1 MTAPRIASIRT
12 QRFDIALK
20 SPISMSFGD
29 VRVRNFVLVRMRDSD
44 GVEGVGETGALGGPY
59 WGQESA
65 ESIEAAINTYIAPL
79 LVGRTLNGLNG
90 LATWL
95 GSTIR
100 GNQAARNGVEMAAL
114 DLIAQRSGQRAAD
127 VLGGSC
133 HDRLPVA
140 WTLSTGSA
148 ETDIEDGERAIAERG
163 HRRFKLKFTR
173 ETAAEDVARAIAIME
188 AFKGRASVIADVN
201 QAWDEVMAARYLPI
215 LAEAGLE
222 AIEQSM
228 PAGEIEKAASLKIG
242 LPFHMIADEGVAG
255 PSAMFRLAAGSA
267 ASAVS
272 LKPNR
277 DGGPSATRQV
287 ASIALAAGMELYG
300 GTMLE
305 TTLGTAASAH
315 VYSAIPKLGLGTEL
329 FGPFRLSDD
338 IAVSRL
344 PIQDGMI
351 DLPDG
356 PGWGVA
362 LDEERIEFLVRQT
375 RS

>member
-1 MTAPRIASIRT
+1 MAELKIASVRT
-12 QRFDIALK
+12 QRFDIALG
-20 SPISMSFGD
+20 SPIRMAFGE
-29 VRVRNFVLVRMRDSD
+29 VRVRNFVLVRIRDAD

-65 ESIEAAINTYIAPL
+65 ESIEAAINNYIAPL
-79 LVGRTLNGLNG
+79 LVGRTIGGLNG
-90 LATWL
+90 LAAWL
-95 GSTIR
+95 CTTIR
-100 GNQAARNGVEMAAL
+100 GNEAARNGVEMAAL
-114 DLIAQRSGQRAAD
+114 DLIAKRSDQRAAD

-133 HDRLPVA
+133 RDRLPVA
-140 WTLSTGSA
+140 WTLSTGSV

-173 ETAAEDVARAIAIME
+173 ERAEADVARAIAIIE
-188 AFKGRASVIADVN
+188 AFRGRANVIVDVN
-201 QAWDEVMAARYLPI
+201 QAWDEVIAARYLPI

-222 AIEQSM
+222 AIEQPM
-228 PAGEIEKAASLKIG
+228 PAAEIDKAASFKVG
-242 LPFHMIADEGVAG
+242 LPFHMIADEGIAG
-255 PSAMFRLAAGSA
+255 PTAMLRLAAKSA

-287 ASIALAAGMELYG
+287 AAIALAAGMELYG

-315 VYSAIPKLGLGTEL
+315 VYSAMPRLGLGTEL

-338 IAVSRL
+338 IAVARL

-351 DLPDG
+351 DLPAR
-356 PGWGVA
+356 PGWGVT
-362 LDEERIEFLVRQT
+362 LDEDKIEFLVRQ
-375 RS
+375 RGH